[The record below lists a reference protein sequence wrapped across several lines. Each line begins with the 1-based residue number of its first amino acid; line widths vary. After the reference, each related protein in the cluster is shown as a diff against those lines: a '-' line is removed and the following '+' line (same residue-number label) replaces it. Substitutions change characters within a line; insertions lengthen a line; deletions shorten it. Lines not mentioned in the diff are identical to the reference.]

1 VDRGGPGGIEKVLEE
16 LSDHLMDVAMNSV
29 RAGAR
34 NIALSV
40 IADGTGGRLTMSIAD
55 DGAGMT
61 EETVRRVTDPF
72 YSTKTERK
80 VGLGVP
86 LLKGIADLCS
96 GEFHIRS
103 APGKGTEIKVAVP
116 LDHPD
121 LPPLGDVKETM
132 LLLSVSNP
140 GVRFSFRY
148 DVNGR
153 EFLLDTGEIAKLLG
167 EVPIN
172 HPEVIAF
179 LKRYVKDQ

>member
-1 VDRGGPGGIEKVLEE
+1 MLEE
-16 LSDHLMDVAMNSV
+16 LSDHLMDAAMNSV
-29 RAGAR
+29 RAGAK

-40 IADGTGGRLTMSIAD
+40 VADGTKGRLTMSIAD
-55 DGAGMT
+55 DGTGMT
-61 EETVRRVTDPF
+61 EEMVRRASDPF
-72 YSTKTERK
+72 YSTKTGRK

-86 LLKGIADLCS
+86 LLKGVADLCS

-103 APGKGTEIKVAVP
+103 RPGKGTEIEVALP

-140 GVRFSFRY
+140 GVKFSFRY
-148 DVNGR
+148 DANGR

-179 LKRYVKDQ
+179 LRRYVRDQ